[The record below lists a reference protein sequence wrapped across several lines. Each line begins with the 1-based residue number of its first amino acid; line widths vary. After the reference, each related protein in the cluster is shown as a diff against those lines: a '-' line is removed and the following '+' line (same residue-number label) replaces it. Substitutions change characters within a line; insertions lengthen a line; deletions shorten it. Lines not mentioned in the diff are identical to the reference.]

1 MELWIGFSVGEKNSS
16 LIGDSGGSEGRF
28 GYSAVGEGPSSVSS
42 NLFKDTR
49 IIGGNEAP
57 EHRYSYMVSLQGSR
71 GHFCGGSLIAK
82 DMVLTAAH
90 CVSSD
95 GNEDIEVFIGRHDF
109 GDKDGDVV
117 RCKKSKRH
125 PNYKSSTDEYDFAL
139 LYLSRPT
146 TANVKLVKLNK
157 QGNFPTVGVTAYTM
171 GWGDTEQK
179 DDKMSFPDEL
189 QVVALKV
196 ISNDECRN
204 AEGKVGG
211 YSDSYED
218 YIFDDMM
225 CTFTENK
232 DACQDDSGGP
242 LVIRGEDS
250 NGAGDIQVGVV
261 SWGTGCA
268 TKVFPG
274 VFGRVSSAYSWVKS
288 NVCSESDVKP
298 GHLCG
303 TKSPTPNPTKQPTSQ
318 PTNPPTRKPTSQ
330 PTKKPTNQPT
340 NQPTSTRPTDAPM
353 SLPTDLPSAMPNEH
367 PSDFPS
373 MLPTSSSQPSSSP
386 SNFPTFSMV
395 PSWQPSS
402 FPSFSVQPIFIPSS
416 NPFSS
421 PSSDP
426 TTSSPPSSIPSLSP
440 SKSSEPSSLP
450 SSTPTKKP
458 LASQS
463 SSPMKAPSAL
473 PIPTVSLPPTVIS
486 IILPVESLLI
496 PVSSFGTLPEDPL
509 RNSNTN
515 IASSMKAGAIFT
527 RLITTFSLIM
537 IMVV

>member
-1 MELWIGFSVGEKNSS
+1 MNHQAAE
-16 LIGDSGGSEGRF
+16 D
-28 GYSAVGEGPSSVSS
+28 
-42 NLFKDTR
+42 
-49 IIGGNEAP
+49 
-57 EHRYSYMVSLQGSR
+57 RYSYMVSLQETR

-95 GNEDIEVFIGRHDF
+95 GDEDIEVFIGRHDF

-157 QGNFPTVGVTAYTM
+157 QGNFPPVGATAYTM

-189 QVVALKV
+189 QVVALEV
-196 ISNDECRN
+196 ISNEECRN
-204 AEGKVGG
+204 AEGKVGD

-242 LVIRGEDS
+242 LIIRGDDS
-250 NGAGDIQVGVV
+250 NGAGDMQVGVV

-274 VFGRVSSAYSWVKS
+274 VFGRVSSAYSWIKS
-288 NVCSESDVKP
+288 IVCSESDVKP

-303 TKSPTPNPTKQPTSQ
+303 TRSPISNPTKQPTNQ

-330 PTKKPTNQPT
+330 PTSQPTKKPTNQPT
-340 NQPTSTRPTDAPM
+340 SKPTTRPTDAPLP
-353 SLPTDLPSAMPNEH
+353 LPTDLPSAMPNEH

-373 MLPTSSSQPSSSP
+373 ASPTSSLQPSTSP
-386 SNFPTFSMV
+386 SYYPTFSMV

-402 FPSFSVQPIFIPSS
+402 FPSFSVQPTFIPSTNPFNSPSS
-416 NPFSS
+416 NP
-421 PSSDP
+421 
-426 TTSSPPSSIPSLSP
+426 TTSSTPSSIPSLSP
-440 SKSSEPSSLP
+440 SKSSELSSLP
-450 SSTPTKKP
+450 SSVPTKKP
-458 LASQS
+458 LASPS
-463 SSPMKAPSAL
+463 SSPLKAQSVM
-473 PIPTVSLPPTVIS
+473 PIPILSLSPTGKSV
-486 IILPVESLLI
+486 ILPTESLLI
-496 PVSSFGTLPEDPL
+496 PVSSIDTLPEDSL
-509 RNSNTN
+509 RSDNANS
-515 IASSMKAGAIFT
+515 ASLLKAGATFT
-527 RLITTFSLIM
+527 RLVTTFSLIM
-537 IMVV
+537 IITV